1 MNFDFDEEEFERD
14 VKIKVVGVGGGG
26 GNAVENMVRN
36 NVEGVDFIII
46 NTDVSA
52 LKAKDGS
59 TMERVQIGRK
69 TTRGRGAG
77 GNPPIA
83 AESAKENRDDI
94 QEVLKGASLVFIA
107 AGMGGGTGT
116 GAAPVVAEIAKE
128 MGILTVG
135 VVTKP
140 FDFEREY
147 KMNLAL
153 QGIAELRKHVDALVI
168 VPNQRLL
175 TIKEKNISIKAAYA
189 MVDDIL
195 YKAVKG
201 ISDVINGSGE
211 INIDFEDA
219 KTTLE
224 GAGDAHIA
232 IGHGKGD
239 ERAEQAVDEVVN
251 SPLLETS
258 IKNAGKLLVNFV
270 ISDDTPLEDVA
281 KVMELLTESAA
292 KDVQVIHGVTF
303 DSSLEDEIIIT
314 VIATCFKD
322 GSDNTLAKPDGA
334 AAKTVLASAS
344 AEQTV
349 SEQPLQTI
357 SEEKPF
363 SESLVFPATPGSAD
377 DDDDPFSALSELL
390 NSRGN

>member
-1 MNFDFDEEEFERD
+1 
-14 VKIKVVGVGGGG
+14 
-26 GNAVENMVRN
+26 
-36 NVEGVDFIII
+36 
-46 NTDVSA
+46 
-52 LKAKDGS
+52 
-59 TMERVQIGRK
+59 
-69 TTRGRGAG
+69 
-77 GNPPIA
+77 
-83 AESAKENRDDI
+83 
-94 QEVLKGASLVFIA
+94 
-107 AGMGGGTGT
+107 
-116 GAAPVVAEIAKE
+116 
-128 MGILTVG
+128 
-135 VVTKP
+135 
-140 FDFEREY
+140 
-147 KMNLAL
+147 
-153 QGIAELRKHVDALVI
+153 
-168 VPNQRLL
+168 
-175 TIKEKNISIKAAYA
+175 

-322 GSDNTLAKPDGA
+322 GSDNTLAKPDGVA
-334 AAKTVLASAS
+334 TKTVLASAP

-377 DDDDPFSALSELL
+377 DDDPFSALSELL